1 MMMGVRKYWA
11 LQLAG
16 WGAYSCIGI
25 LINLTNGARLAPLL
39 VTHACFIAA
48 SIGLTH
54 LFRAAIHRR
63 RTPDVPIARMWPFL
77 AACAVGISVIQLLL
91 VIGMNVVL
99 TGGRW
104 PLTSVVALWWG
115 LLLATGIWTVLYVR
129 FAERDRHAA
138 RERQLQLTLHE
149 AELRALEAQI
159 NPHFLFNSL
168 NSIRA
173 LVVVDPPRAQD
184 MLTRLANV
192 LRNTLR
198 HDRQHTVT
206 LAVEMQGVDD
216 YLALEAAR
224 LDERLRVECSID
236 AAAADC
242 AVPPLLVHTLVE
254 NAIKHGIA
262 VAPAGGVLVVRARV
276 DGSMLQL
283 DVENTGC
290 LSRGESSGSRLGLT
304 NVRERLRL
312 LYDGRASV
320 MLGERQGMVT
330 ATVRIPCGA

>member
-1 MMMGVRKYWA
+1 
-11 LQLAG
+11 
-16 WGAYSCIGI
+16 
-25 LINLTNGARLAPLL
+25 
-39 VTHACFIAA
+39 
-48 SIGLTH
+48 
-54 LFRAAIHRR
+54 
-63 RTPDVPIARMWPFL
+63 
-77 AACAVGISVIQLLL
+77 
-91 VIGMNVVL
+91 
-99 TGGRW
+99 
-104 PLTSVVALWWG
+104 
-115 LLLATGIWTVLYVR
+115 VLYVR

-283 DVENTGC
+283 DVENTGR

-320 MLGERQGMVT
+320 TLGERQGMVT